1 MPRCSPI
8 LPLPMAFSSSK
19 VISVFINVELFY
31 NISLG
36 VLSKNIEKLSAKKI
50 YIIRHGQTKFNEQ
63 GVVQGKGVDSSLND
77 LGKIQAAQF
86 YQAYKDFPFEKV
98 YTSSLKRSQESVT
111 AFIKDGIPHEIEAG
125 LDEIS
130 WGKHEGAR
138 ASEAR
143 NRYFRSIVK
152 EWRSGNTGLK
162 IGGGESPDDVAER
175 QKPVIDKLIKAPEK
189 LILVCMH
196 GRAMK
201 IILSQMLGKPLSEMD
216 DFDHSNLGLYV
227 LHYNGRFEL
236 EESNDI
242 AHLQDSYS
250 E

>member
-1 MPRCSPI
+1 M

-31 NISLG
+31 TISLG
-36 VLSKNIEKLSAKKI
+36 VLSKNIENLSVKKI

-63 GVVQGKGVDSSLND
+63 GVVQGKGVDASLND
-77 LGKIQAAQF
+77 LGKKQAAQF
-86 YQAYKDFPFEKV
+86 YQAYKNIPFEKV

-111 AFIKDGIPHEIEAG
+111 DFINDGIPHEIEPG

-138 ASEAR
+138 ASEER

-152 EWRSGNTGLK
+152 EWRSGNTSLK

-175 QKPVIDKLIKAPEK
+175 QKPVIEKLVNAPES

-201 IILSQMLGKPLSEMD
+201 IILSQMLNKPISEMD
-216 DFDHSNLGLYV
+216 DFEHSNLGLYV
-227 LHYNGRFEL
+227 LHFNGEFNL
-236 EESNDI
+236 KESNNID
-242 AHLQDSYS
+242 HLVD
-250 E
+250 